1 MGRRGARRNSPVVR
15 LDQTQIREILARTD
29 IGTLIGGYVQLT
41 KRGRDLVGL
50 CPFHGEKTPSFH
62 VHPDRG
68 FFKCFGCGQGG
79 DAIKFV
85 QLLDNLPFP
94 EAARVLAK
102 RAGIELEPETPA
114 AARVRGEK
122 EQIYAANELAAAFFH
137 RLLRLAP
144 EAEAARAY
152 CTKRGLTSA
161 TIESFKLGYAPPQWD
176 GLVRELGANNVDLA
190 IAAKAGLV
198 KAGQHGYY
206 DFYRDRLMIPTYAN
220 TGEVVAFGGRALDA
234 SEPKYLNTST
244 TPVYTKGRGL
254 YALERARRAVGDGGA
269 LIVVEGYLDCIAL
282 HQAGF
287 GNAVASLG
295 TAFTPEQAA
304 QLHKVAER
312 IFLCFDADAAGSA
325 ATDKSIDVLIAAGC
339 IPYVVELPPGEDPDS
354 FVRAQGA
361 PAFQNLLDAAILYVQ
376 FKLDRKIA
384 ELRAK
389 NLPSAQ
395 AARDAEL
402 WVRDLPREEWDRWR
416 VYVANALGLAV
427 DDLRKSRFMANPAS
441 FAPRDA
447 SGARFVRHAAP
458 AAQPVGL
465 ERDVLMTLL
474 DEPALVAEYAGKI
487 PQEMFKDER
496 YGRIY
501 ATLVERKA
509 ELVAASD
516 VFASFSEDRE
526 AVDTLVALQQAD
538 RSSKVRFQDS
548 TERRA
553 HLDRILESLI
563 ESGLDRR
570 LKEFE
575 ITIDARLTAGEP
587 IPEAE
592 KAEYRRLVEEQE
604 RRRAKRLGTRSS

>member
-1 MGRRGARRNSPVVR
+1 MR

-79 DAIKFV
+79 DAIKFI
-85 QLLDNLPFP
+85 QLLENIPFP
-94 EAARVLAK
+94 DAARVLAK
-102 RAGIELEPETPA
+102 RAGVELEPETPA

-122 EQIYAANELAAAFFH
+122 EQIYAANELAAAYFH

-144 EAEAARAY
+144 EAESARAY
-152 CTKRGLTSA
+152 CAKRGLTSA
-161 TIESFKLGYAPPQWD
+161 TIESFKLGFAPPQWD
-176 GLVRELGANNVDLA
+176 GLVRELTAAGVDLA
-190 IAAKAGLV
+190 LAAKAGLV
-198 KAGQHGYY
+198 KQGQHGYY
-206 DFYRDRLMIPTYAN
+206 DFYRARLMIPTYAT
-220 TGEVVAFGGRALDA
+220 TGEVVAFGGRALDD

-254 YALERARRAVGDGGA
+254 FALERARRAVGERDA

-287 GNAVASLG
+287 LYAVAALG

-304 QLHKVAER
+304 QLRKVAER
-312 IFLCFDADAAGSA
+312 IFLCFDADAAGGA
-325 ATDKSIDVLIAAGC
+325 ATDKSIDVLIEAGC
-339 IPYVVELPPGEDPDS
+339 LPYVVALPAGEDPDS
-354 FVRAQGA
+354 FVRTHGA
-361 PAFQNLLDAAILYVQ
+361 PEFQKLLDGAILFVQ
-376 FKLDRKIA
+376 FKLDREIA
-384 ELRAK
+384 ALRAK
-389 NLPSAQ
+389 NLPPAQ

-402 WVRDLPREEWDRWR
+402 RVRALPREEWDRWR
-416 VYVANALGLAV
+416 VYVANALGLAP
-427 DDLRKSRFMANPAS
+427 DDLRKSRFVANPAN
-441 FAPRDA
+441 FAP

-458 AAQPVGL
+458 AAQPLGL

-487 PQEMFKDER
+487 PQEMFKDDR

-501 ATLVERKA
+501 ATLVERQT

-516 VFASFSEDRE
+516 VFASFGEDRD

-548 TERRA
+548 AARRA
-553 HLDRILESLI
+553 HLDRIVEVLNEG
-563 ESGLDRR
+563 GLDLR

-575 ITIDARLTAGEP
+575 ITIDARLAAGES

-592 KAEYRRLVEEQE
+592 RAEYRKLVEERD
-604 RRRAKRLGTRSS
+604 RRRAKRLGTR

>member
-1 MGRRGARRNSPVVR
+1 VR
-15 LDQTQIREILARTD
+15 LDPTQIREILARTD

-85 QLLDNLPFP
+85 QLLENVPFP

-122 EQIYAANELAAAFFH
+122 EQIFSANELAAAYFH

-144 EAEAARAY
+144 EAEIARAY
-152 CTKRGLTSA
+152 CNKRGLTAA
-161 TIESFKLGYAPPQWD
+161 TIDSFKLGFAPPQWD
-176 GLVRELGANNVDLA
+176 GLVRELTANGVDLA
-190 IAAKAGLV
+190 LAARAGLV
-198 KAGQHGYY
+198 KQGQHGYY
-206 DFYRDRLMIPTYAN
+206 DFYRARLMIPTYAT
-220 TGEVVAFGGRALDA
+220 TGEVVAFGGRALDD

-254 YALERARRAVGDGGA
+254 YALERARRAVGDDGA

-295 TAFTPEQAA
+295 TAFTPEQAV
-304 QLHKVAER
+304 QLRKVAER
-312 IFLCFDADAAGSA
+312 IFLCFDADAAGGA
-325 ATDKSIDVLIAAGC
+325 ATDKSIDVLITAGC
-339 IPYVVELPPGEDPDS
+339 LPYVVELPAGEDPDS
-354 FVRAQGA
+354 FVRGHGA
-361 PAFQNLLDAAILYVQ
+361 PAFQKLLDGAILFVQ
-376 FKLDRKIA
+376 FKLDREIA
-384 ELRAK
+384 DLRAK
-389 NLPSAQ
+389 NLPPAQ

-402 WVRDLPREEWDRWR
+402 RVRALPREEWDRWR
-416 VYVANALGLAV
+416 VYVANALGLAA
-427 DDLRKSRFMANPAS
+427 DDLRKSRFVANPAN

-458 AAQPVGL
+458 AAQPLGL

-474 DEPALVAEYAGKI
+474 DEPALVAEYSGKI
-487 PQEMFKDER
+487 PQEMFKDTR

-501 ATLVERKA
+501 ETLVARES
-509 ELVAASD
+509 ELVAPSD
-516 VFASFSEDRE
+516 VFASFGDDRE
-526 AVDTLVALQQAD
+526 AVDTLIALQQAD
-538 RSSKVRFQDS
+538 RSSKVRFADS
-548 TERRA
+548 AERRA
-553 HLDRILESLI
+553 HLDRIVEVLNEG
-563 ESGLDRR
+563 GLDRR

-575 ITIDARLTAGEP
+575 ITIDARLAAGEP

-592 KAEYRRLVEEQE
+592 RAEYRKLVEERD
-604 RRRAKRLGTRSS
+604 RRRAKRLGTHSS

>member
-1 MGRRGARRNSPVVR
+1 MR
-15 LDQTQIREILARTD
+15 LDPTQIREILARTD

-85 QLLDNLPFP
+85 QLLENVPFP
-94 EAARVLAK
+94 DAARVLAK

-114 AARVRGEK
+114 AARVRSEK
-122 EQIYAANELAAAFFH
+122 EQIFSANELAASYFH

-144 EAEAARAY
+144 EAEIARAY
-152 CTKRGLTSA
+152 CAKRGLSAA
-161 TIESFKLGYAPPQWD
+161 TIDSFKLGFAPPQWD
-176 GLVRELGANNVDLA
+176 GLVRELTTNGVDLA
-190 IAAKAGLV
+190 LAAKAGLV
-198 KAGQHGYY
+198 KQGQHGYY
-206 DFYRDRLMIPTYAN
+206 DFYRARLMIPTYAT
-220 TGEVVAFGGRALDA
+220 TGEVVAFGGRALDD

-254 YALERARRAVGDGGA
+254 YALERARRAVGENGA

-295 TAFTPEQAA
+295 TAFTPEQAV
-304 QLHKVAER
+304 QLRKVAER
-312 IFLCFDADAAGSA
+312 IFLCFDADAAGGA

-339 IPYVVELPPGEDPDS
+339 LPYVVELPPGEDPDS
-354 FVRAQGA
+354 FVRTHGA
-361 PAFQNLLDAAILYVQ
+361 PAFQKLLDGATLFVQ
-376 FKLDRKIA
+376 FKLDREIA
-384 ELRAK
+384 DLRLK
-389 NLPSAQ
+389 NLPPAQ

-402 WVRDLPREEWDRWR
+402 RVRALPREEWDRWR
-416 VYVANALGLAV
+416 AYVANALGLAP
-427 DDLRKSRFMANPAS
+427 DDLRKSRFVANPAN

-458 AAQPVGL
+458 AAQPLGL

-474 DEPALVAEYAGKI
+474 DEPALVAEYSGKI
-487 PQEMFKDER
+487 PQEMFKDAR
-496 YGRIY
+496 YGRIFE
-501 ATLVERKA
+501 TLVARKS
-509 ELVAASD
+509 ELVAPSD
-516 VFASFSEDRE
+516 VFASFGDDRE
-526 AVDTLVALQQAD
+526 AVDTLIALQQAD
-538 RSSKVRFQDS
+538 RSSSVRFADS
-548 TERRA
+548 AERRA
-553 HLDRILESLI
+553 HLDRIVEVLNEG
-563 ESGLDRR
+563 GLDRR

-575 ITIDARLTAGEP
+575 ITIDARLAAGEP

-592 KAEYRRLVEEQE
+592 RAEYRKLVEERD
-604 RRRAKRLGTRSS
+604 RRRAKRLGTHSS

>member
-1 MGRRGARRNSPVVR
+1 VR
-15 LDQTQIREILARTD
+15 LDPTQIREILARTD

-85 QLLDNLPFP
+85 QLLENVPFP
-94 EAARVLAK
+94 EAARTLAK
-102 RAGIELEPETPA
+102 RVGIELEPETPA
-114 AARVRGEK
+114 AARVRSEK
-122 EQIYAANELAAAFFH
+122 EQIYAANELAASYFH

-144 EAEAARAY
+144 EAEAARSY
-152 CTKRGLTSA
+152 CAERGLSSA
-161 TIESFKLGYAPPQWD
+161 TIESFKLGFAPPQWD
-176 GLVRELGANNVDLA
+176 GLVRELSANGVDLPL
-190 IAAKAGLV
+190 AAKAGLV
-198 KAGQHGYY
+198 KQGQHGYY
-206 DFYRDRLMIPTYAN
+206 DFYRARLMIPTYAT

-254 YALERARRAVGDGGA
+254 FALERARRAVGEWDA

-287 GNAVASLG
+287 ANAVASLG
-295 TAFTPEQAA
+295 TAFTPEQAT
-304 QLHKVAER
+304 QLRKVAER
-312 IFLCFDADAAGSA
+312 IFLCFDADAAGGA

-339 IPYVVELPPGEDPDS
+339 LPYVVELPAGEDPDS
-354 FVRAQGA
+354 FVRSHGP
-361 PAFQNLLDAAILYVQ
+361 PAFQKLLDGAVLFVQ
-376 FKLDRKIA
+376 FKLDREIA
-384 ELRAK
+384 ALRAK
-389 NLPSAQ
+389 NLPPAQ

-402 WVRDLPREEWDRWR
+402 RVRALPREEWDRWR
-416 VYVANALGLAV
+416 VYVANALGLAP
-427 DDLRKSRFMANPAS
+427 DDLRKSRFVANPAN

-447 SGARFVRHAAP
+447 SGARFVRHAAH
-458 AAQPVGL
+458 AAQPLGL

-487 PQEMFKDER
+487 PQEMFKDAR

-501 ATLVERKA
+501 ETLVGRQG
-509 ELVAASD
+509 ELIATSD
-516 VFASFSEDRE
+516 VFASFGDDRE
-526 AVDTLVALQQAD
+526 AVDTLIALQQAD

-548 TERRA
+548 AERRA
-553 HLDRILESLI
+553 HLDRIVEVLN
-563 ESGLDRR
+563 ESGLDQR

-575 ITIDARLTAGEP
+575 ITIDARLASGEA

-592 KAEYRRLVEEQE
+592 RAEYRKLVEERD
-604 RRRAKRLGTRSS
+604 RRRAKRLGTHS